1 MYPAKAT
8 RIMPRD
14 DFTSDPLLSD
24 TYYEEVPPYKPII
37 LIIFRHIKQAHSR
50 HKRNKKHL
58 RQGKDI
64 APSAIH
70 QLDRQILSTKFN
82 FIILQEFWYLICKSW
97 QRVEHVLRLVF
108 SPIGALLN
116 RYFFIPFPLCHCH
129 TVSAQARSNMAHC
142 ILLLHKA
149 ANNCIV

>member
-37 LIIFRHIKQAHSR
+37 LIIRHIKQAHSR
-50 HKRNKKHL
+50 HKRDKKHL
-58 RQGKDI
+58 RQGKI
-64 APSAIH
+64 LRALLHTISSNPFNNV
-70 QLDRQILSTKFN
+70 QLHHPPRTFVN
-82 FIILQEFWYLICKSW
+82 CKSW
-97 QRVEHVLRLVF
+97 QRVGHVLRLVF

-116 RYFFIPFPLCHCH
+116 RYFFIPI
-129 TVSAQARSNMAHC
+129 SALSLSHGKRTSSLQYGT
-142 ILLLHKA
+142 LHSSSSSSRQ
-149 ANNCIV
+149 